1 MTLPCPTAA
10 GIAAALGRLETDEA
24 AAAAAAAGSGIVLYR
39 PTDTEEERN
48 RRIPAGAGLA
58 LLLPYNG
65 RDPACDPGPPPEQ

>member
-1 MTLPCPTAA
+1 MTQPSPAVA
-10 GIAAALGRLETDEA
+10 GIHSRLARLETDGA
-24 AAAAAAAGSGIVLYR
+24 AVAGSGIVLYR

-65 RDPACDPGPPPEQ
+65 RDPACDPGPPPKQ